1 MSQPRRVRGA
11 ALLAALVAATGLTGL
26 TSLTSPAHAAGS
38 VTCDT
43 AGTMYFKPGVQIVPL
58 RQDIEIRGANG
69 SCRDSTGLGIDEAR
83 LTANFSGVWLTC
95 ELGGGGTGHGT
106 GTLDWIQDDG
116 TRARS
121 NLDLN
126 FESNIASEV
135 TLSGQV
141 VGGPLDGERF
151 SAHLS
156 ADLLRGTLKCTV
168 GGPFGGAKSVG
179 YHGEFTVG

>member
-1 MSQPRRVRGA
+1 MSPSRRARGA
-11 ALLAALVAATGLTGL
+11 ALLAALVAATGLA
-26 TSLTSPAHAAGS
+26 SLASPAHAAGS

-43 AGTMYFKPGVQIVPL
+43 AGTMYFKPGVQIVPI

-69 SCRDSTGLGIDEAR
+69 SCRDSTGFGVNEAK

-106 GTLDWIQDDG
+106 GTLDWVLNNG
-116 TRARS
+116 ERGRS

-141 VGGPLDGERF
+141 LGGPLDGKRF

-156 ADLLRGTLKCTV
+156 ADLLRGALKCTI

-179 YHGEFTVG
+179 YHGSFTVG